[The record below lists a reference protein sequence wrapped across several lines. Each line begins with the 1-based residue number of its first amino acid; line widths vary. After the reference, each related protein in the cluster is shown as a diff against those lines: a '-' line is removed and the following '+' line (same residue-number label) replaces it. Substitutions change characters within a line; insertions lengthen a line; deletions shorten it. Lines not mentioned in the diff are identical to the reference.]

1 LNLQLGHCQVPC
13 TYAIGVGHRQHISTS
28 TMFSRLRHTADVRR
42 VALVVLVVSLVG
54 AAAAPAADVN
64 LRIIFPEG
72 MSVRQMADQV
82 SAVRRIAI
90 RTRHIKPALTGQ
102 AYAAAA
108 ATTSPPAAFRAADK
122 RHSIEGFLFPAGY
135 EFGPSTRPIELIRL
149 QLAAFERN
157 WELVRVGSRRP
168 YDVLV
173 VASMIERE
181 TVAPEERKLVSAV
194 IWNRLRKGMP
204 LGIDAT
210 LRYGLGIQGT
220 RSITVA
226 EQRNPTPYNT
236 NLHTGLPPTPIG
248 NPGLPSLIAAA
259 HPANVDY
266 LYYVRKPDHVHH
278 FFTASEAEFCA
289 KAREYGYHC

>member
-1 LNLQLGHCQVPC
+1 
-13 TYAIGVGHRQHISTS
+13 
-28 TMFSRLRHTADVRR
+28 VRR
-42 VALVVLVVSLVG
+42 LALALVAVSLVG
-54 AAAAPAADVN
+54 AAAAPAADVS

-72 MSVRQMADQV
+72 MSVRQMSDQV
-82 SAVRRIAI
+82 SAVRLIAI
-90 RTRHIKPALTGQ
+90 RKRHVTPVLTGK

-108 ATTSPPAAFRAADK
+108 ATTSPPAAFRAADR

-135 EFGPSTRPIELIRL
+135 DFGPSTRAIELIRL
-149 QLAAFERN
+149 QVSAFERN
-157 WELVRVGSRRP
+157 WSHIQVGARRP

-181 TVAPEERKLVSAV
+181 TAAPEERKLVSAV
-194 IWNRLRKGMP
+194 IWNRLKKGMP

-220 RSITVA
+220 RPITTM

-236 NLHTGLPPTPIG
+236 NLHKGLPPTPIG
-248 NPGLPSLIAAA
+248 NPGLASLVAAA

-278 FFTASEAEFCA
+278 FFTASEAEFCEKA
-289 KAREYGYHC
+289 KEYGYHC

>member
-1 LNLQLGHCQVPC
+1 
-13 TYAIGVGHRQHISTS
+13 
-28 TMFSRLRHTADVRR
+28 VRR
-42 VALVVLVVSLVG
+42 VALVWIVVFLAS
-54 AAAAPAADVN
+54 AAAAPAADVS

-72 MSVRQMADQV
+72 MSVRQMSDQV

-90 RTRHIKPALTGQ
+90 RTRHVTPVLTGK

-108 ATTSPPAAFRAADK
+108 ATTSPPAAFRRADR

-149 QLAAFERN
+149 QLATFQRN
-157 WELVRVGSRRP
+157 WTRVHVGTRRP
-168 YDVLV
+168 YDVLI

-194 IWNRLRKGMP
+194 IWNRLKKGMP

-220 RSITVA
+220 RPITA
-226 EQRNPTPYNT
+226 AQQRNPTPYNT

-248 NPGLPSLIAAA
+248 NPGLLSLLAAA
-259 HPANVDY
+259 HPADVDY
-266 LYYVRKPDHVHH
+266 LYYVRKPDHLHH
-278 FFTASEAEFCA
+278 FFTASEAEFCEKA
-289 KAREYGYHC
+289 KEYGYHC

>member
-1 LNLQLGHCQVPC
+1 
-13 TYAIGVGHRQHISTS
+13 
-28 TMFSRLRHTADVRR
+28 VRR

-82 SAVRRIAI
+82 SAVRRISI

-259 HPANVDY
+259 HPANVDS

-278 FFTASEAEFCA
+278 FFTASEVEFCE

>member
-1 LNLQLGHCQVPC
+1 
-13 TYAIGVGHRQHISTS
+13 
-28 TMFSRLRHTADVRR
+28 VRR
-42 VALVVLVVSLVG
+42 VALALIVVSL
-54 AAAAPAADVN
+54 ASTAAAPAADVS

-72 MSVRQMADQV
+72 MSVRQMADRV

-90 RTRHIKPALTGQ
+90 RQRHVTPVLTGS
-102 AYAAAA
+102 AYAAVAT
-108 ATTSPPAAFRAADK
+108 TTSPPAAFRAADK

-135 EFGPSTRPIELIRL
+135 EFGPATPPIELIRL
-149 QLAAFERN
+149 QLATFQRN
-157 WELVRVGSRRP
+157 WARVHLGTRRP
-168 YDVLV
+168 YDVLIV
-173 VASMIERE
+173 GSMIERE
-181 TVAPEERKLVSAV
+181 TLAPEERKLVSAV
-194 IWNRLRKGMP
+194 IWNRLAKGMP

-220 RSITVA
+220 RPITAA

-236 NLHTGLPPTPIG
+236 NLHIGLPPTPIG

-278 FFTASEAEFCA
+278 FFTASETEFCE